1 MLPVLVK
8 LLFKQLVAEFCN
20 GGAPSAAV
28 ETPTDSNGVPI
39 WIKAKDLAARLKKS
53 PGWLSNFKKKLAEG
67 FASADSKLDPDG
79 YRWKWHECK
88 FYYAYTPQA
97 VDDNGSKALAVYN

>member
-1 MLPVLVK
+1 
-8 LLFKQLVAEFCN
+8 
-20 GGAPSAAV
+20 
-28 ETPTDSNGVPI
+28 
-39 WIKAKDLAARLKKS
+39 
-53 PGWLSNFKKKLAEG
+53 LAEG

-88 FYYAYTPQA
+88 FYYAYAPQA